1 MWHVTGRESARRVG
15 LSLVL
20 LGLFSVS
27 GWGATTIAF
36 KDLDL
41 SANQAVAGN
50 VIEVSVLVENSGA
63 EQSPNLE
70 IGFFYTEART
80 YRHGLIGKTT
90 IDRMEPGT
98 KLRPTVYWDTVN
110 LTQGIYHIV
119 AAVLGDPIPVTVNS
133 TAIDPTDATDFVMI
147 IRDGSPVIWPEV
159 DGALKDYSKTLTGP
173 ILLCSTEWSTEPE
186 YSGAGAHRVTP
197 AQFTFTNLG
206 SETIETGTV
215 RTSFLFASDLNADP
229 IYLEENAFSQTV
241 ASGAK
246 RNLEFFVDLGLLAA
260 KAYDELDDE
269 VIVLGE
275 TVSVHLVFE
284 FTPTAE
290 EAIVYYP
297 ALDTG
302 LSIHLSPDV
311 EEFVFP
317 ERSTCSF
324 AAGSSSSAT
333 AAASTSI
340 AAITVAPAGGQYGR
354 TYIASGS
361 SLYALNRIGEYAGES
376 SSVDVGATITAP
388 PVWGYLER
396 GTGTDTAL
404 IFLVSEDGSLTVV
417 ADELSFITL
426 ASQQLGFKSESF
438 ALYTEDDWGTGSIAV
453 SSSALTKPAFVYS
466 DSEDQIIDQICVGA
480 EDGIHW
486 YSTEGIETHHE
497 ENVVVD
503 VDKGLIVTTLGSDDM
518 AYAFCY
524 GTIASGTGLIA
535 SNNTHADSGGLAS
548 KVMYSSPAAVST
560 ELAYGE
566 FVTGS
571 QSARFALFGTA
582 TGDLVIVDAN
592 DTARTFP
599 SNQTLDLSNEPI
611 AGVTVVG
618 SGTDQCT
625 LYVNDR
631 QWIYELLVTG
641 VTSSGLPSIAPLRRT
656 LQPSPS
662 ATLSMIHPIEILT
675 MDDETTLL
683 FATYSQS
690 GSDQTQVAGFVV
702 PSRED
707 QSASEVEL
715 SPIRV
720 ELWADPFSAIP
731 SPSGTEPKTAEFL
744 FAGEAFTQPVTAA
757 RTYNGYRMLVGASED
772 GEGRVYSF
780 DLSVSFGGSGAA
792 GDTPTASLGSDDDN

>member
-1 MWHVTGRESARRVG
+1 
-15 LSLVL
+15 
-20 LGLFSVS
+20 
-27 GWGATTIAF
+27 
-36 KDLDL
+36 
-41 SANQAVAGN
+41 
-50 VIEVSVLVENSGA
+50 
-63 EQSPNLE
+63 
-70 IGFFYTEART
+70 
-80 YRHGLIGKTT
+80 
-90 IDRMEPGT
+90 
-98 KLRPTVYWDTVN
+98 
-110 LTQGIYHIV
+110 
-119 AAVLGDPIPVTVNS
+119 
-133 TAIDPTDATDFVMI
+133 
-147 IRDGSPVIWPEV
+147 
-159 DGALKDYSKTLTGP
+159 
-173 ILLCSTEWSTEPE
+173 
-186 YSGAGAHRVTP
+186 
-197 AQFTFTNLG
+197 
-206 SETIETGTV
+206 
-215 RTSFLFASDLNADP
+215 
-229 IYLEENAFSQTV
+229 
-241 ASGAK
+241 
-246 RNLEFFVDLGLLAA
+246 
-260 KAYDELDDE
+260 
-269 VIVLGE
+269 
-275 TVSVHLVFE
+275 
-284 FTPTAE
+284 
-290 EAIVYYP
+290 
-297 ALDTG
+297 
-302 LSIHLSPDV
+302 
-311 EEFVFP
+311 
-317 ERSTCSF
+317 
-324 AAGSSSSAT
+324 
-333 AAASTSI
+333 
-340 AAITVAPAGGQYGR
+340 
-354 TYIASGS
+354 
-361 SLYALNRIGEYAGES
+361 
-376 SSVDVGATITAP
+376 
-388 PVWGYLER
+388 
-396 GTGTDTAL
+396 
-404 IFLVSEDGSLTVV
+404 
-417 ADELSFITL
+417 
-426 ASQQLGFKSESF
+426 
-438 ALYTEDDWGTGSIAV
+438 
-453 SSSALTKPAFVYS
+453 
-466 DSEDQIIDQICVGA
+466 
-480 EDGIHW
+480 
-486 YSTEGIETHHE
+486 
-497 ENVVVD
+497 
-503 VDKGLIVTTLGSDDM
+503 M

-675 MDDETTLL
+675 MDDDTTLL